1 MITGVRKKELTP
13 ESVLNLISEFDIYR
27 MYMPDKDWKINQAT
41 TSPFRVDHN
50 PSFSISNRNGQ
61 LHHIDFADSNYRGDC
76 FEFVKQMFHMN
87 SLDDVLRKI
96 DQDFGLN
103 FYSNSNPGEY
113 KRIVK
118 EYIQPE
124 ELGKR
129 YSLIQVKTRKFT
141 NDELLYWSEYYQDIN
156 DLRANN
162 IYSIKELYLNRQRI
176 MLEENELRFGYFY
189 PSGGW
194 WKIYKPHSERKYKWI
209 SNVPLVTTYG
219 LENLQRDKNTLICK
233 SLKDMLVCKKVYENV
248 CHIQNESLAAL
259 SEETVSYLKKNS
271 KEVFYSGDSD
281 VPGKSAS
288 YAITKAFGFRHIN
301 PPDRLLPQGKDWGDW
316 VKLEGLEPIK
326 EHFINKKLIC
336 T

>member
-27 MYMPDKDWKINQAT
+27 LYMPDKDWKINQAT

-61 LHHIDFADSNYRGDC
+61 LHHIDFADSNYQGDC
-76 FEFVKQMFHMN
+76 FEFVKQMFHITTLN
-87 SLDDVLRKI
+87 DVLKKI
-96 DQDFGLN
+96 DQDFGLG

-141 NDELLYWSEYYQDIN
+141 DTELLYWKDYYQDIN

-189 PSGGW
+189 PELGC

-209 SNVPLVTTYG
+209 SNVPLITTYG
-219 LENLQRDKNTLICK
+219 LNNLNKEYNTLIVD
-233 SLKDMLVCKKVYENV
+233 SLKDYLICRKVYNYV
-248 CHIQNESLAAL
+248 VQVQNESLASF
-259 SEETVSYLKKNS
+259 SEETVNYIKQNS
-271 KEVFYSGDSD
+271 REVFYGGDSD
-281 VPGKSAS
+281 SAGKQAS
-288 YAITKAFGFRHIN
+288 YAITQAFGFIHIN
-301 PPDRLLPQGKDWGDW
+301 PPDRLLPQGKDWGEW
-316 VKLEGLEPIK
+316 CKLEGLEVIR
-326 EHFINKKLIC
+326 EHFIKKGLIV
-336 T
+336 